1 MTTEAPKHEPFT
13 AFQPS
18 ADYAFALGSYRRLQ
32 ESPRYASEWGDG
44 LPRAAHEPH
53 LAHHEPQPVQ
63 HGSPLAK
70 RTPKAV
76 STDPAAEKIL
86 LLATPAKSQPTSA
99 PHTFGIADLVTP
111 TQLPPRHNLHPMD
124 VFWAMVNDIT
134 GKDKLAKFGQYLLRL
149 LLHHAQQIQQYLSD
163 DHVNIKT
170 ISHTHTSN
178 DKILALVLKFARN
191 PRAFARVL
199 GILVCSVVSSRCAGL
214 VPALAMFRQILRFGK
229 SPFRVRA
236 LWLKVRENAY
246 QNPKLRLWRLRG
258 DLVTK
263 STLGDAV
270 ALYYSVNDEISLLL
284 KLRFL
289 RNSTLR
295 AFATRHE
302 AYAWYCDS
310 WLAMYNAMG
319 RLRKLSQQEIETHI
333 LIQVKQRSRVLSK
346 QILGT
351 LAFQTAVP
359 DDDDRDAHA
368 LAEIRF
374 NIDNVKLDILK
385 TVSDIVFNSYTVFNV
400 PLHFATVQIW
410 SGISAAF
417 LSSVKLYREKQRAL
431 ERRQPT

>member
-1 MTTEAPKHEPFT
+1 
-13 AFQPS
+13 
-18 ADYAFALGSYRRLQ
+18 
-32 ESPRYASEWGDG
+32 
-44 LPRAAHEPH
+44 
-53 LAHHEPQPVQ
+53 
-63 HGSPLAK
+63 
-70 RTPKAV
+70 
-76 STDPAAEKIL
+76 
-86 LLATPAKSQPTSA
+86 
-99 PHTFGIADLVTP
+99 
-111 TQLPPRHNLHPMD
+111 MD

-163 DHVNIKT
+163 DRVNIKT
-170 ISHTHTSN
+170 ISHTYTSN
-178 DKILALVLKFARN
+178 DKILALVLKFACN

-199 GILVCSVVSSRCAGL
+199 GILVCSVFSSRCAGL
-214 VPALAMFRQILRFGK
+214 VPALGMFRQILRFGK

-246 QNPKLRLWRLRG
+246 HNPKLRLWRLHG

-263 STLGDAV
+263 NTLGDAV
-270 ALYYSVNDEISLLL
+270 ALYYSVNDEISLLF

-295 AFATRHE
+295 AFATLHE

-319 RLRKLSQQEIETHI
+319 RLRKLSQQEIETRI

-359 DDDDRDAHA
+359 DDDDRDALA

-385 TVSDIVFNSYTVFNV
+385 TVSDIVCNSYTVFNV

-410 SGISAAF
+410 TGISAAF

-431 ERRQPT
+431 ERR